1 MGEDGLSSE
10 HLTVWNGKQ
19 RLLHAAHAAGEDEP
33 IRWPSD
39 LSAIA
44 LIQNGPDSL
53 LQHQWLR

>member
-1 MGEDGLSSE
+1 MREDGLSSE

-19 RLLHAAHAAGEDEP
+19 RLLHAAHAAGKDEP

-39 LSAIA
+39 LSVIA

-53 LQHQWLR
+53 LQPQWLR